1 MTYVSNPKHFLA
13 QSMDKRY
20 YFHPTT
26 ADLMAYCTPGHHKVC
41 SYQPPLHDAGQDL
54 SCEYAVF
61 TNSRHITKDTC
72 KYSISSNPIEP
83 KIVPLNSTTYLVL
96 NVTEYTINCKGMTDT
111 RSGCVTCLLV
121 LTQSCECII
130 TYHSTTLFPQ
140 YSQCDS
146 TTTSTEVKYPRNLM
160 VAKLLLPDKDLHHL
174 QGDTL
179 GDSPADIALPPLKI
193 FDDKIANGV
202 ALDKKDDLDLQ
213 KVLDNLQNDQTSYSH
228 LAEELYDTHIQPI
241 RTRLSIT
248 TDYLPW
254 LNLALTIATDCFML
268 FLFCKLRILGS
279 AIALQA
285 TQVRGLSL
293 GDNTF
298 TNPTPPPTE
307 WYHPL
312 VVNPTPHTAALL
324 SVIIVLLVAWCFHEL
339 ILLGIRNI
347 KWCRNFTLRWP
358 RSPHWDLI
366 LQIAHKTSL
375 ITVYLGS
382 VPVLSTDYS
391 TITQNVITR
400 VKIVPIFPCLVYKL
414 SITYPERAL
423 LNKEN
428 TLWHVP
434 HTAYVSYTTANKI
447 KHAHRNPPLRYRIMI
462 GQDGIFQTPPLSPRS
477 PDTAPE
483 VGPA

>member
-1 MTYVSNPKHFLA
+1 MVGHFRQVFGFGRQKDIEKMSQAVQLLEKQFKAKTLAEQTVFKDMHSALDLTSKRLGHISSRIDDLTDYTKNFVSLMYRRTSDVVWFTSHRYRDIFLLSAELSKMTVQIRKLQNGLATIMQGHISPELISFDLAKTVLDQIATHLAQTRPQETIAITLAQEFYEIQDFYIQRHNNTLYLGVHIPISYVGGRLTLYKIDSYPLPVDSTSSHMTYVSNPKHFLA

-193 FDDKIANGV
+193 FDDKIAKGV
-202 ALDKKDDLDLQ
+202 PLDKKDDLDL
-213 KVLDNLQNDQTSYSH
+213 
-228 LAEELYDTHIQPI
+228 
-241 RTRLSIT
+241 
-248 TDYLPW
+248 
-254 LNLALTIATDCFML
+254 
-268 FLFCKLRILGS
+268 
-279 AIALQA
+279 
-285 TQVRGLSL
+285 
-293 GDNTF
+293 
-298 TNPTPPPTE
+298 
-307 WYHPL
+307 
-312 VVNPTPHTAALL
+312 
-324 SVIIVLLVAWCFHEL
+324 
-339 ILLGIRNI
+339 
-347 KWCRNFTLRWP
+347 
-358 RSPHWDLI
+358 
-366 LQIAHKTSL
+366 
-375 ITVYLGS
+375 
-382 VPVLSTDYS
+382 
-391 TITQNVITR
+391 
-400 VKIVPIFPCLVYKL
+400 
-414 SITYPERAL
+414 
-423 LNKEN
+423 
-428 TLWHVP
+428 
-434 HTAYVSYTTANKI
+434 
-447 KHAHRNPPLRYRIMI
+447 
-462 GQDGIFQTPPLSPRS
+462 
-477 PDTAPE
+477 
-483 VGPA
+483 